1 VPETRTTNADNPIV
15 GQDSP
20 MPATSDVSIGR
31 VAVAGFIGTA
41 IEFFDFY
48 AYGIAAGLVFDTAF
62 FPNLDPVTGR
72 IAAFSTFAVAFISRP
87 AGAALFGHWGDRR
100 GRKSMLVASLLT
112 MGLATAAVGL
122 LPGYATI
129 GVAAPILLV
138 GLRFLQGVGLG
149 GEWGGAALVSVE
161 LAPPGRHGLYSMFP
175 QLGPPIG
182 FLAATGV
189 FLVLG
194 LRLDD
199 AQFAAWGWRVPFL
212 ASAVLVLVGLFVRVG
227 LPEPAVFAQAQP
239 VRSPLGELLR
249 RQPKEVLL
257 GAGAMI
263 VQYALFYTATT
274 YCLSYAIKV
283 LAVPRDRMLALSM
296 IAVAGLAV
304 GVVASALASDR
315 MGRRTLVLS
324 GCGAAIIWGP
334 AMFLLLDTRNPV
346 LMGIALTG
354 ALLIMGACF
363 GPMAAFLPELFD
375 TRFRYSGAALGY
387 SLGGVLGGAVP
398 PLLATALQARFGS
411 LAVGGYLSLMALISL
426 LCTYALAETRT
437 RDLSAPG

>member
-1 VPETRTTNADNPIV
+1 M
-15 GQDSP
+15 Q
-20 MPATSDVSIGR
+20 ATPDALGRPDEPGVSLGR

-62 FPNLDPVTGR
+62 FPNLDPVNGR

-87 AGAALFGHWGDRR
+87 AGAALFGHWGDRL
-100 GRKSMLVASLLT
+100 GRKSMLITSLLT

-122 LPGYATI
+122 LPDYATI

-138 GLRFLQGVGLG
+138 VLRFVQGVGLG
-149 GEWGGAALVSVE
+149 GEWGGAALVSAE
-161 LAPPGRHGLYSMFP
+161 LAPPRRRGLYTMFP

-182 FLAATGV
+182 FLSATGV
-189 FLVLG
+189 FLLLG

-199 AQFAAWGWRVPFL
+199 AQFVSWGWRVPFL
-212 ASAVLVLVGLFVRVG
+212 ASSVLVLLGLYVRVG
-227 LPEPAVFAQAQP
+227 LPEPAVFTAAEP
-239 VRSPLGELLR
+239 VRSPLGRLLR
-249 RQPKEVLL
+249 RQPKELLL
-257 GAGAMI
+257 GAGAMV

-296 IAVAGLAV
+296 ISVVALAV
-304 GVVASALASDR
+304 GVVASAVASDR
-315 MGRRTLVLS
+315 VGRRALVIG
-324 GCGAAIIWGP
+324 GCGAGIIWGP
-334 AMFLLLDTRNPV
+334 AMFLLLDSREPL
-346 LMGIALTG
+346 LMGIALSG

-375 TRFRYSGAALGY
+375 TRFRYSGAALAY

-398 PLLATALQARFGS
+398 PLLATALQAHFGS

-437 RDLSAPG
+437 RDLGARSGRPR

>member
-1 VPETRTTNADNPIV
+1 
-15 GQDSP
+15 
-20 MPATSDVSIGR
+20 MHATPGELGHTGGPSASIGR
-31 VAVAGFIGTA
+31 VAIAGFIGTA

-62 FPNLDPVTGR
+62 FPNLDPVNGR
-72 IAAFSTFAVAFISRP
+72 LAAFSTFAVAFVARP

-100 GRKSMLVASLLT
+100 GRKSMLIASLLT

-138 GLRFLQGVGLG
+138 ALRFLQGVGLG

-161 LAPPGRHGLYSMFP
+161 LAPRGRRGLYTMFP

-189 FLVLG
+189 FLLLG

-199 AQFAAWGWRVPFL
+199 AQFTAWGWRVPFL
-212 ASAVLVLVGLFVRVG
+212 ASSILVLVGLYVRVG
-227 LPEPAVFAQAQP
+227 LPEPAVFAATEP
-239 VRSPLGELLR
+239 VRSPLGDLVR
-249 RQPKEVLL
+249 RQPKELLL

-274 YCLSYAIKV
+274 YCLSYAVKV

-296 IAVAGLAV
+296 IAVVALAV
-304 GVVASALASDR
+304 GVVASALISDR
-315 MGRRTLVLS
+315 VGRRALVIG
-324 GCGAAIIWGP
+324 GCAAAILWGP
-334 AMFLLLDTRNPV
+334 AMFLLLDTRNPL
-346 LMGIALTG
+346 LMGIALSG
-354 ALLIMGACF
+354 ALLIMGTCF

-375 TRFRYSGAALGY
+375 TRHRYSGAALAY

-426 LCTYALAETRT
+426 LCAYTLAETRT
-437 RDLSAPG
+437 RDLGSQMSARRAGPG